1 MSRSLPVAASQPRDV
16 WPRATALAV
25 AGLAAAAV
33 MAVAGLPPIDL
44 HGPLHHFGIMDS
56 LCGGTR
62 SVRLAVR
69 GQWRATWRYN
79 PAGVP
84 LMLAALLLSLRAAAG
99 CVSGRW
105 ITRRSHWTPSRR
117 RVAWGVFAVFLAV
130 LEVNQQA
137 HAALLQAHQ

>member
-56 LCGGTR
+56 SAPAQPGGTTGTR
-62 SVRLAVR
+62 HRCRRPDRITVHI
-69 GQWRATWRYN
+69 
-79 PAGVP
+79 GV
-84 LMLAALLLSLRAAAG
+84 G
-99 CVSGRW
+99 
-105 ITRRSHWTPSRR
+105 
-117 RVAWGVFAVFLAV
+117 VAYWLTG
-130 LEVNQQA
+130 
-137 HAALLQAHQ
+137 